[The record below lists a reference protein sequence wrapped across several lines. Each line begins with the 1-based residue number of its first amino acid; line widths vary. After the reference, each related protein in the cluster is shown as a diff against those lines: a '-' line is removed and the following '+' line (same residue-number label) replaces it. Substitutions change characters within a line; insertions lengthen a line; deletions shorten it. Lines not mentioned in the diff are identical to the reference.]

1 MKDKI
6 PKRVLS
12 LLLAVT
18 LALSAALVHLPD
30 MADVWAQETEGTE
43 ASETD
48 TTALT
53 EAPETTAPT
62 EAPETTASTEAP
74 ETTAPTEAPETTA
87 PTEAPETTAPTEA
100 PETMVP
106 TEAPETTAPE
116 ESTEKTDDG
125 ASESKKAKTQSAK
138 TAENTPSAKPQNETD
153 GDASG
158 NESENT
164 PAETNPAPASVEIR
178 VAPESVGLA
187 LQPSAD
193 GSSISLSRGKVTEFL
208 LTAAVEPEVTETQ
221 WSSSDPETAQ
231 IGTDG
236 KVTVL
241 KPGTTV
247 IAARAGG
254 AEDCVTLCVF
264 PGAGDFSLALTQAKD
279 TFYIGDPVTARV
291 SLADGVGLPAGVSF
305 QSIGYTLADT
315 VSGPESQAGDSVTF
329 QIEKAFEK
337 QPVLRV
343 TSVTFGYGSET
354 FTVDGI
360 NQSLSIAAQ
369 KIPMTVTV
377 TASSSTGKTY
387 DGTTKLPDDVNF
399 RLSGDV
405 DQAFEAIFKEDFPD
419 GIDSAL
425 RFENPV
431 FEDKNAGEEKT
442 ISGKL
447 QWNGEAA
454 QTFGEKYELNLDKLP
469 TLLIKKSPAV
479 LNAVQAQAKA
489 YDGTTDIALNAKVFL
504 PYENPKD
511 GNFEGQTVSVAGS
524 GQADS
529 AAAGNRTVAAKNVV
543 MSSWKAVS
551 EEEQVLLENY
561 SFEWASTEEP
571 SVSAKIQPL
580 LIQVTED
587 ALSNITATYGE
598 ENQTVS
604 FTNTAG
610 QITAADA
617 GAQIPEGEELT
628 LTLTFE
634 TAGLDAGEHTGVRLA
649 KNADGKAE
657 AKLSVKNGEAEGEEA
672 NYDLASVEAAKATV
686 AVAPKPLAVT
696 AEFAE
701 GQDGTQNKKIYD
713 GTNNPGDNIR
723 LVYSLANPEELDQ
736 NIDYVISPTEDMNV
750 FLSSADVPSPGEDVT
765 VRFEDSGEET
775 ADFLFQK
782 SGASTEEEIAAL
794 NQNYTLKLADP
805 DPVLTV
811 EIQPKELEVN
821 AAFLEENGSVLDT
834 KTYDGTSGLGE
845 IRLVYSLTDAENG
858 LVEKDKDT
866 VYTIEQSENMNV
878 SLSGADVPSA
888 GEAVKVQFE
897 ASAEDAEDFLFAAD
911 DVSMEDR
918 VAVLNRNY
926 KLKLTDPEP
935 NLQAKIQPKE
945 VEVTAA
951 FLEEDGKVFNTKT
964 YDGTDGLGDE
974 EVVIAYSVSG
984 LEAGDGMDE
993 SSGRIYEIEA
1003 INPQIRLSGSDV
1015 PANGEAPVT
1024 VDFGNTKEGGF
1035 RFVKKEEAD
1044 SADGEIDRLNQN
1056 YTLSFAEPQPALEVV
1071 MQPREVKLADAA
1083 AGDIL
1088 VSDEDR
1094 VYDGNAQIPVEILLD
1109 GVTVGENTESVT
1121 VAGTGTLPGSNAGAY
1136 ESLTIDPKQPFKFF
1150 TDGKET
1156 ENYYI
1161 DEESSA
1167 VNVDKEVEI
1176 EPYSLALDLSG
1187 LQIERTAY
1195 EGNTFTFE
1203 LKNAQEYAA
1212 GDGKEFTADR
1222 KLKAVLYVEL
1232 GDSVIENGKSV
1243 FDTTITVEKIE
1254 ELVPGIDGQES
1265 WAENFTFA
1273 EENSDVT
1280 GVRTVIDERAE
1291 LSVIPAFAPDPEVP
1305 EGEKLLD
1312 TKEYDGT
1319 NALTDRIQL
1328 VYAFSGEM
1336 EEGDTQPAGVSITA
1350 TAGTVTLNSADV
1362 GESGEQGLHFSEDL
1376 VLEFTGEDE
1385 AAKKAAD
1392 ELNARYRLTLNL
1404 TEAQK
1409 LRARLTPITVEMTG
1423 VQLADKVYDGT
1434 AYIGLQAQV
1443 QRKQDGLEEGQVPDP
1458 LPEKDQEMLD
1468 FSGQVGYLSVPEEEG
1483 GAEAGLK
1490 NISAKTQEEV
1500 FRKFFEGKYNYHLD
1514 TGNLQEQTVTI
1525 SKKEID
1531 LNSLGENGIEAVD
1544 RTFRSGDTSVQLQLA
1559 QALEI
1564 GLPCQVE
1571 KAGQEPLSEV
1581 LQIRGTG
1588 TMDDANQGQDKTVH
1602 AGQEDLSVYLVS
1614 EAGETLTENYKLLY
1628 WDAQGTPNPENP
1640 EIIPGKV
1647 TVNIA
1652 PLELTIPVSAADK
1665 VYNKRNDVVLTADF
1679 NDPAAIGILSQDLS
1693 EEEIAKVRATL
1704 SEGGYTLTVTGNL
1717 SDVNVGSPQVENVK
1731 ISISGGSDESYND
1744 ENVIITPEQ
1753 DVFCQVTPLQ
1763 ITVDEI
1769 TLESR
1774 DYNASDAIRLTA
1786 TAKAAEEGVVLPDRV
1801 RFEDIVHVADV
1812 NAGTQNVKEFN
1823 QTGLDWQAEDT
1834 ATGGDMKANYQV
1846 VSAVIRGLQVE
1857 ITKVKIPLTQDMM
1870 RTYDRIYEK
1879 GNTSVDISLSG
1890 EAEETR
1896 ATFTYLNGT
1905 RTEIIQVR
1913 GQGTTASADIGQ
1925 NKAVTVGSLK
1935 PVIKTGGEYD
1945 PDGTYA
1951 EAANYE
1957 LTGDP
1962 SAWRLTVNIG
1972 RKALNVQ
1979 NARAVD
1985 RVYEYGNASVELVA
1999 EASNAEP
2006 GDTIV
2011 LRATGRLENPDAGTD
2026 KKVLRVTQ
2034 DDWQIYVKEGDGPE
2048 TLTDNYILNDW
2059 WTENLRVTVSP
2070 MELEITNVSDRSL
2083 TYNGSNR
2090 VDFYGAVDKG
2100 TDVSGQDF
2108 RVYATAVLDS
2118 ANAGEYT
2125 VDLLEAGDVENLE
2138 IRTRTGDAAYTSND
2152 NYRPVVNRDRF
2163 HEFKITVNRR
2173 EIKADLPDAV
2183 MTYSTYSA
2191 SKGVTSFTF
2200 PEGARKSGN
2209 DTILLSSRL
2218 SGFIEG
2224 ETIVSVIGRNQT
2236 LKLAVDPE
2244 GIRSEAPYLY
2254 VGTHQIIR
2262 LADYDSKD
2270 PIGDNYYITYEQSRV
2285 TVQQEETFTMDDIA
2299 EGDTVYRDTEEEG
2312 TFWVLWRGGS
2322 RRQIKILP
2330 SRRQQTYYDRVYCR
2344 VNGRTYNL
2352 TAGVNFTDLAGD
2364 NDSVRLNVYLYN
2376 SSSGQTRTAGTRTI
2390 TVRLDDSAPS
2400 ASITLGSMS
2409 SSSAVRYNVFQRDN
2423 ERVTLSVRDSESG
2436 IRRVRYSV
2444 VKRTE
2449 DLSREQLERL
2459 ADEDFD
2465 WDVTRTFT
2473 EKTANFSRSFSIP
2486 SASREGYYFVIA
2498 ETLDQAGNTKLY
2510 ASNGIVV
2517 DRTAP
2522 VISQVTLSGD
2532 RNEESGIYTGNVTAR
2547 FTVSDFTEDGQTT
2560 SGVASVT
2567 YSILRDGEAV
2577 EGYENISLRNV
2588 SSGRLS
2594 IGNLEG
2600 RGARRSYRIQVP
2612 ASVFESNNVVIRITA
2627 RDLAGNT
2634 VSRRSSRIM
2643 IDRTAPEVSVSYE
2656 NNNVVN
2662 GCYFQSGRTA
2672 VVTVNDRNIDKDNVR
2687 ITVYATVG
2695 LGRSVGGTY
2704 TVDELNR
2711 IMGAYGI
2718 SARWLSDSN
2727 EGVREADRTQDRSC
2741 RLSITFGSS
2750 GGRIFDCAY
2759 SQIAVECTD
2768 LAGRNSRNTS
2778 YSGQTPHEFT
2788 VDHTPPVV
2796 RVTYTNDG
2804 AQISPGT
2811 SEGSQ
2816 LYRQGSITMQVQID
2830 ELNFGTGQNTVWTV
2844 NGQTRAIGF
2853 VSAGT
2858 IRTGT
2863 LTFSEDG
2870 HYVTGFGYTD
2880 MAGNEAN
2887 VIASAYFT
2895 VDNQAP
2901 SDGAVTIEPF
2911 GTWSS
2916 FSGFT
2921 NFSRSDSLTASIA
2934 GSDDLSG
2941 PPQISWYRSSEP
2953 LTEGQLAGV
2962 SWTSGSS
2969 LTISEEGQF
2978 ILYAR
2983 LQDQAENV
2991 SYVSSDGVILDRS
3004 LEAPEIT
3011 ITSAQPSQNIY
3022 REDVAYT
3029 IQVTDP
3035 TVGGSYAGLS
3045 SVRYEVLADG
3055 VVTQQDTY
3063 SFGQENRQNSFSQAL
3078 TIDSASNNSNQVS
3091 VRVYAQ
3097 DNAGNT
3103 SESETDVQIDVTAP
3117 QISVSYDLNAPEN
3130 GSYYS
3135 QTRTATVTVLE
3146 RNFDEN
3152 GVSWDIRNTEGD
3164 QPVIGAWSH
3173 SAANGISDA
3182 TVHTCE
3188 VVFAADGDYEFGLS
3202 VTDAAGNTGEYGRT
3216 DAFTIDQTLPE
3227 AEVAYDNMD
3236 SHEDGYYNASRTATV
3251 TITEHNFRAEDVEFT
3266 FTGES
3271 TPQVSEF
3278 ESIGDVHTATIRF
3291 AEDGNYTFTMDY
3303 RDLAGNRIEEF
3314 EEESFVIDT
3323 EAPKVEIRDVEGANS
3338 GDVQPR
3344 ILTSDTN
3351 YTAAGVEITLEGLN
3365 HEAEEP
3371 QRDTAASEATGG
3383 GETIVLANMP
3393 VEREYDD
3400 LYTLTVTVTDRA
3412 GNETTEEIQYSVNR
3426 YGSVYDFGEALDALL
3441 ESYYAQAV
3449 EEDLVIHEYNV
3460 DTINFSE
3467 LTVTKDGTARD
3478 LEEGTDF
3485 TVEEEEADGRKHYV
3499 YTLNREIFTEERQT
3513 EDGQTETVPSDGHY
3527 TITVYSEDEAGNRSS
3542 NQRTGDTIQF
3552 IIDSTA
3558 PMVVVTGLDG
3568 GPYNETSHTV
3578 SISAQDNMYLASL
3591 RVEVRY
3597 GRDTESQVIREFT
3610 AEELEESFGTV
3621 SVDLPED
3628 SREQHVK
3635 VIATDLAGNTVG
3647 ASEEEEISVTI
3658 STNFLVR
3665 FVSNRPLFYGTIAA
3679 AAVILLGIILLI
3691 VKKKKQKQTEQ
3702 TK

>member
-1500 FRKFFEGKYNYHLD
+1500 FRKFFEGKPFDRFTAQILKSDYL
-1514 TGNLQEQTVTI
+1514 TIGNTLTSQRPGAADRA
-1525 SKKEID
+1525 EID
-1531 LNSLGENGIEAVD
+1531 SLITANSLFD
-1544 RTFRSGDTSVQLQLA
+1544 FLA
-1559 QALEI
+1559 SFALSNHSDQSQIQQARRKNI
-1564 GLPCQVE
+1564 HS
-1571 KAGQEPLSEV
+1571 A
-1581 LQIRGTG
+1581 RGGRPTG
-1588 TMDDANQGQDKTVH
+1588 A
-1602 AGQEDLSVYLVS
+1602 
-1614 EAGETLTENYKLLY
+1614 
-1628 WDAQGTPNPENP
+1628 
-1640 EIIPGKV
+1640 
-1647 TVNIA
+1647 
-1652 PLELTIPVSAADK
+1652 
-1665 VYNKRNDVVLTADF
+1665 
-1679 NDPAAIGILSQDLS
+1679 
-1693 EEEIAKVRATL
+1693 
-1704 SEGGYTLTVTGNL
+1704 
-1717 SDVNVGSPQVENVK
+1717 
-1731 ISISGGSDESYND
+1731 
-1744 ENVIITPEQ
+1744 
-1753 DVFCQVTPLQ
+1753 
-1763 ITVDEI
+1763 
-1769 TLESR
+1769 
-1774 DYNASDAIRLTA
+1774 
-1786 TAKAAEEGVVLPDRV
+1786 
-1801 RFEDIVHVADV
+1801 
-1812 NAGTQNVKEFN
+1812 
-1823 QTGLDWQAEDT
+1823 DWQ
-1834 ATGGDMKANYQV
+1834 
-1846 VSAVIRGLQVE
+1846 
-1857 ITKVKIPLTQDMM
+1857 P
-1870 RTYDRIYEK
+1870 
-1879 GNTSVDISLSG
+1879 
-1890 EAEETR
+1890 
-1896 ATFTYLNGT
+1896 
-1905 RTEIIQVR
+1905 
-1913 GQGTTASADIGQ
+1913 
-1925 NKAVTVGSLK
+1925 
-1935 PVIKTGGEYD
+1935 
-1945 PDGTYA
+1945 
-1951 EAANYE
+1951 
-1957 LTGDP
+1957 
-1962 SAWRLTVNIG
+1962 
-1972 RKALNVQ
+1972 
-1979 NARAVD
+1979 
-1985 RVYEYGNASVELVA
+1985 
-1999 EASNAEP
+1999 
-2006 GDTIV
+2006 
-2011 LRATGRLENPDAGTD
+2011 
-2026 KKVLRVTQ
+2026 
-2034 DDWQIYVKEGDGPE
+2034 
-2048 TLTDNYILNDW
+2048 
-2059 WTENLRVTVSP
+2059 
-2070 MELEITNVSDRSL
+2070 
-2083 TYNGSNR
+2083 
-2090 VDFYGAVDKG
+2090 
-2100 TDVSGQDF
+2100 F
-2108 RVYATAVLDS
+2108 R
-2118 ANAGEYT
+2118 
-2125 VDLLEAGDVENLE
+2125 
-2138 IRTRTGDAAYTSND
+2138 
-2152 NYRPVVNRDRF
+2152 
-2163 HEFKITVNRR
+2163 
-2173 EIKADLPDAV
+2173 
-2183 MTYSTYSA
+2183 
-2191 SKGVTSFTF
+2191 
-2200 PEGARKSGN
+2200 
-2209 DTILLSSRL
+2209 
-2218 SGFIEG
+2218 
-2224 ETIVSVIGRNQT
+2224 
-2236 LKLAVDPE
+2236 
-2244 GIRSEAPYLY
+2244 
-2254 VGTHQIIR
+2254 
-2262 LADYDSKD
+2262 
-2270 PIGDNYYITYEQSRV
+2270 
-2285 TVQQEETFTMDDIA
+2285 
-2299 EGDTVYRDTEEEG
+2299 
-2312 TFWVLWRGGS
+2312 
-2322 RRQIKILP
+2322 
-2330 SRRQQTYYDRVYCR
+2330 C
-2344 VNGRTYNL
+2344 
-2352 TAGVNFTDLAGD
+2352 
-2364 NDSVRLNVYLYN
+2364 
-2376 SSSGQTRTAGTRTI
+2376 
-2390 TVRLDDSAPS
+2390 
-2400 ASITLGSMS
+2400 
-2409 SSSAVRYNVFQRDN
+2409 
-2423 ERVTLSVRDSESG
+2423 
-2436 IRRVRYSV
+2436 
-2444 VKRTE
+2444 
-2449 DLSREQLERL
+2449 
-2459 ADEDFD
+2459 
-2465 WDVTRTFT
+2465 
-2473 EKTANFSRSFSIP
+2473 
-2486 SASREGYYFVIA
+2486 
-2498 ETLDQAGNTKLY
+2498 
-2510 ASNGIVV
+2510 
-2517 DRTAP
+2517 
-2522 VISQVTLSGD
+2522 
-2532 RNEESGIYTGNVTAR
+2532 
-2547 FTVSDFTEDGQTT
+2547 
-2560 SGVASVT
+2560 
-2567 YSILRDGEAV
+2567 
-2577 EGYENISLRNV
+2577 
-2588 SSGRLS
+2588 
-2594 IGNLEG
+2594 
-2600 RGARRSYRIQVP
+2600 
-2612 ASVFESNNVVIRITA
+2612 
-2627 RDLAGNT
+2627 
-2634 VSRRSSRIM
+2634 
-2643 IDRTAPEVSVSYE
+2643 
-2656 NNNVVN
+2656 
-2662 GCYFQSGRTA
+2662 
-2672 VVTVNDRNIDKDNVR
+2672 
-2687 ITVYATVG
+2687 
-2695 LGRSVGGTY
+2695 
-2704 TVDELNR
+2704 
-2711 IMGAYGI
+2711 
-2718 SARWLSDSN
+2718 
-2727 EGVREADRTQDRSC
+2727 
-2741 RLSITFGSS
+2741 
-2750 GGRIFDCAY
+2750 
-2759 SQIAVECTD
+2759 
-2768 LAGRNSRNTS
+2768 
-2778 YSGQTPHEFT
+2778 
-2788 VDHTPPVV
+2788 
-2796 RVTYTNDG
+2796 
-2804 AQISPGT
+2804 
-2811 SEGSQ
+2811 
-2816 LYRQGSITMQVQID
+2816 
-2830 ELNFGTGQNTVWTV
+2830 
-2844 NGQTRAIGF
+2844 
-2853 VSAGT
+2853 
-2858 IRTGT
+2858 
-2863 LTFSEDG
+2863 
-2870 HYVTGFGYTD
+2870 
-2880 MAGNEAN
+2880 
-2887 VIASAYFT
+2887 
-2895 VDNQAP
+2895 
-2901 SDGAVTIEPF
+2901 
-2911 GTWSS
+2911 
-2916 FSGFT
+2916 
-2921 NFSRSDSLTASIA
+2921 
-2934 GSDDLSG
+2934 
-2941 PPQISWYRSSEP
+2941 
-2953 LTEGQLAGV
+2953 
-2962 SWTSGSS
+2962 
-2969 LTISEEGQF
+2969 
-2978 ILYAR
+2978 
-2983 LQDQAENV
+2983 
-2991 SYVSSDGVILDRS
+2991 
-3004 LEAPEIT
+3004 
-3011 ITSAQPSQNIY
+3011 
-3022 REDVAYT
+3022 
-3029 IQVTDP
+3029 
-3035 TVGGSYAGLS
+3035 
-3045 SVRYEVLADG
+3045 
-3055 VVTQQDTY
+3055 
-3063 SFGQENRQNSFSQAL
+3063 
-3078 TIDSASNNSNQVS
+3078 
-3091 VRVYAQ
+3091 
-3097 DNAGNT
+3097 
-3103 SESETDVQIDVTAP
+3103 
-3117 QISVSYDLNAPEN
+3117 
-3130 GSYYS
+3130 
-3135 QTRTATVTVLE
+3135 
-3146 RNFDEN
+3146 
-3152 GVSWDIRNTEGD
+3152 
-3164 QPVIGAWSH
+3164 
-3173 SAANGISDA
+3173 
-3182 TVHTCE
+3182 
-3188 VVFAADGDYEFGLS
+3188 
-3202 VTDAAGNTGEYGRT
+3202 
-3216 DAFTIDQTLPE
+3216 
-3227 AEVAYDNMD
+3227 
-3236 SHEDGYYNASRTATV
+3236 
-3251 TITEHNFRAEDVEFT
+3251 
-3266 FTGES
+3266 
-3271 TPQVSEF
+3271 
-3278 ESIGDVHTATIRF
+3278 
-3291 AEDGNYTFTMDY
+3291 
-3303 RDLAGNRIEEF
+3303 
-3314 EEESFVIDT
+3314 
-3323 EAPKVEIRDVEGANS
+3323 
-3338 GDVQPR
+3338 
-3344 ILTSDTN
+3344 
-3351 YTAAGVEITLEGLN
+3351 
-3365 HEAEEP
+3365 
-3371 QRDTAASEATGG
+3371 GG
-3383 GETIVLANMP
+3383 G
-3393 VEREYDD
+3393 
-3400 LYTLTVTVTDRA
+3400 A
-3412 GNETTEEIQYSVNR
+3412 G
-3426 YGSVYDFGEALDALL
+3426 
-3441 ESYYAQAV
+3441 
-3449 EEDLVIHEYNV
+3449 
-3460 DTINFSE
+3460 
-3467 LTVTKDGTARD
+3467 
-3478 LEEGTDF
+3478 
-3485 TVEEEEADGRKHYV
+3485 
-3499 YTLNREIFTEERQT
+3499 
-3513 EDGQTETVPSDGHY
+3513 
-3527 TITVYSEDEAGNRSS
+3527 
-3542 NQRTGDTIQF
+3542 
-3552 IIDSTA
+3552 IID
-3558 PMVVVTGLDG
+3558 
-3568 GPYNETSHTV
+3568 H
-3578 SISAQDNMYLASL
+3578 
-3591 RVEVRY
+3591 
-3597 GRDTESQVIREFT
+3597 
-3610 AEELEESFGTV
+3610 
-3621 SVDLPED
+3621 
-3628 SREQHVK
+3628 
-3635 VIATDLAGNTVG
+3635 G
-3647 ASEEEEISVTI
+3647 A
-3658 STNFLVR
+3658 F
-3665 FVSNRPLFYGTIAA
+3665 
-3679 AAVILLGIILLI
+3679 
-3691 VKKKKQKQTEQ
+3691 
-3702 TK
+3702 